1 MKLNGRLSEIAD
13 SITANN
19 QIKHTNRFSKTKTA
33 HEKPKILQ
41 ARAEIREE
49 EKKLYI

>member
-1 MKLNGRLSEIAD
+1 MHP
-13 SITANN
+13 NN
-19 QIKHTNRFSKTKTA
+19 QIKHTNRFSKTKIA